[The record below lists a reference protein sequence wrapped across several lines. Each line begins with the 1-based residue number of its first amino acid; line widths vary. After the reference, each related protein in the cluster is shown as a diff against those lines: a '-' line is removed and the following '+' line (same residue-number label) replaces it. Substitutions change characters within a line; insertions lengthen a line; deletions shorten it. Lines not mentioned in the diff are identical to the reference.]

1 MHARMQAQ
9 VRTLPAPPSQHI
21 HSQLN
26 TRAAAAP
33 MKPKNG
39 AVSCARVGGIQGA

>member
-1 MHARMQAQ
+1 MQVIREAMAKTGCLGGNSHA
-9 VRTLPAPPSQHI
+9 
-21 HSQLN
+21 N

-39 AVSCARVGGIQGA
+39 PADEEARQQDAKH